1 MLIGQSRNTTKE
13 KGNEAKKRGK
23 KRKCIIWLVEFFES
37 VLGSNQTRFLL
48 DDKRRRGKLHSVL
61 NPYKSATYLLFRT
74 NNPPNLLL

>member
-61 NPYKSATYLLFRT
+61 NP
-74 NNPPNLLL
+74 